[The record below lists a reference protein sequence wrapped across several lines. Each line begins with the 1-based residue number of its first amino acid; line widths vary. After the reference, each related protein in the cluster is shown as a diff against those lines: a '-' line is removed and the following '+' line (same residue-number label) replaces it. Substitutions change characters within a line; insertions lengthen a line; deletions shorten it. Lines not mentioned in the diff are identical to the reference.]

1 MGSGLQRSRLLF
13 RCQPCWHGSGWNCLP
28 PWRFWVPCS
37 ALFFGQL
44 YWPRLRRWRLVRPCR
59 DWGRV
64 GQLCWLLSCWD
75 SGIIRGGVRSPS
87 LSSLPRLRSPFR
99 PVPPCSTEGCPMDG
113 QLRWSSS
120 VAPRDGQRRWPGAH
134 VFLAHDYHCRYRFLD
149 APSSAAGR
157 GLVVALFDLQILW
170 GHLVGSL
177 LGSQFEALPLAS
189 PPHILA
195 TEKVKAHQVLE
206 GLSGQDLRHA

>member
-120 VAPRDGQRRWPGAH
+120 VAPRDGQRRWPIVRTFFMHTITIADIGYSMLARSVGCQAGPSGLAEGTAAH
-134 VFLAHDYHCRYRFLD
+134 HGPCQQRGWPWL
-149 APSSAAGR
+149 GR
-157 GLVVALFDLQILW
+157 G
-170 GHLVGSL
+170 SL
-177 LGSQFEALPLAS
+177 RPPISLGPSCRVPFGVP
-189 PPHILA
+189 
-195 TEKVKAHQVLE
+195 V
-206 GLSGQDLRHA
+206 